1 MKNRLFL
8 WLVVLLVFGTESAW
22 ADSAA
27 AEHLGLVPAPRSV
40 EFAEGAFHY
49 GPGVAVVAD
58 GEVADYV
65 HQYLAGGPFG
75 LGGVVEIVRNQS
87 LELPAEGYTLTVRPG
102 AIKIEGVDRAGMLN
116 GFHTLL
122 QLFPKEVY
130 GGGFESEC
138 EIPALRIVD
147 WPEYPYRGM
156 HFDIARTFSTREQ
169 VEEMISHLAHHKI
182 NHLHFHLTDDEG
194 WRVEILSHPELTE
207 IAAWRGGDS
216 PIWPVY
222 GAWEEKYGG
231 YLTQEE
237 LRYIVAYAHQ
247 RGVTV
252 VPEIDLPGHSLAIGK
267 VHPEILCPVEIDT
280 SKSAGYSK
288 QNVWCVAR
296 EENYVLLEDILREI
310 CDIFPSE
317 YIHIGGDEVDMSHWR
332 KCPHCR
338 ELMRQKGYTSTSQL
352 QEHFMNRLKEILAKY
367 GRKPAMWNE
376 ATNSGTLSRQVR
388 IHGWEGLEECRK
400 VAEAGYPTVVM
411 PGPYFYFDM
420 RQSKDEDGHN
430 WAGVVTLEKCYS
442 VDLDALG
449 YSARAKRNVIGFS
462 GAFWTELYLTH
473 RHKYENYAEYQI
485 FPRASALAEI
495 CWLPQAERNWQS
507 FESRLERHKER
518 LEAMGISY
526 RRGAPAE
533 PEGTVIKPAM
543 RCTTSLPFRSE
554 KSPAQLA
561 AYSNDYGHR
570 TSRTCK
576 EGEWILYE
584 FAEPLV
590 GVVVELTTG
599 YRHVARGLFP
609 VGVVEISADG
619 KTFSEVAPLKGGC
632 ATLTISEPIRAIRLR
647 CTRTGNGDSFVYI
660 QHPIIRRVES

>member
-1 MKNRLFL
+1 MKSRALSLGVALLL
-8 WLVVLLVFGTESAW
+8 WASVAMALSP
-22 ADSAA
+22 ADS
-27 AEHLGLVPAPRSV
+27 LGLVPAPRSV
-40 EFAEGAFHY
+40 ELGEGCFEYSAY
-49 GPGVAVVAD
+49 VALEVDERVRSYVA
-58 GEVADYV
+58 
-65 HQYLAGGPFG
+65 QYLPINNFGVGGSIVIRENG
-75 LGGVVEIVRNQS
+75 ELG
-87 LELPAEGYTLTVRPG
+87 LPAEGYELTITTEGV
-102 AIKIEGVDRAGMLN
+102 EVCGVDRAGVLN

-122 QLFPKEVY
+122 QLFPAKIYEGNY
-130 GGGFESEC
+130 LKGC
-138 EIPALRIVD
+138 TLPAVKIVD

-156 HFDIARTFSTREQ
+156 HFDIARTFSDREQ
-169 VEEMISHLAHHKI
+169 VEEFIGHLAHHKI

-194 WRVEILSHPELTE
+194 WRVEILSHPELTK

-237 LRYIVAYAHQ
+237 LRHIVAFAAE
-247 RGVTV
+247 RGITI

-267 VHPEILCPVEIDT
+267 VHPEILCPVEVNT
-280 SKSAGYSK
+280 QKSAGYSK

-296 EENYVLLEDILREI
+296 EENYVLLEEILKEV

-332 KCPHCR
+332 ACPHCR
-338 ELMRQKGYTSTSQL
+338 ELMRQKGYTSTAQL
-352 QEHFMNRLKEILAKY
+352 QEHFMNRLTEILAKY

-376 ATNSGTLSRQVR
+376 ATDSGTLSRDVR

-442 VDLDALG
+442 VDLDKLG

-462 GAFWTELYLTH
+462 GAFWTELYITH
-473 RHKYENYAEYQI
+473 RDKYDNYAEYQT
-485 FPRASALAEI
+485 FPRICALAEI
-495 CWLPQAERNWQS
+495 CWLPQSARLWKS
-507 FESRLERHKER
+507 FEARVEMHKAR
-518 LEAMGISY
+518 MDAMGISY
-526 RRGAPAE
+526 RKGEPAK
-533 PEGTVIKPAM
+533 PQGRVVTPAM
-543 RCTTSLPFRSE
+543 RCSTSLPFRNGNSA
-554 KSPAQLA
+554 AQLA

-570 TSRTCK
+570 TSRTCL
-576 EGEWILYE
+576 EGDWILYE
-584 FAEPLV
+584 FSQPLV

-599 YRHVARGLFP
+599 YRHVSRGLFP
-609 VGVVEISADG
+609 SGVVEVSTDG
-619 KTFSEVAPLKGGC
+619 KTFREVCALKGGC
-632 ATLTISEPIRAIRLR
+632 ATLTLTEPIRAIRLR
-647 CTRTGNGDSFVYI
+647 CTRTGNGDAFVYI